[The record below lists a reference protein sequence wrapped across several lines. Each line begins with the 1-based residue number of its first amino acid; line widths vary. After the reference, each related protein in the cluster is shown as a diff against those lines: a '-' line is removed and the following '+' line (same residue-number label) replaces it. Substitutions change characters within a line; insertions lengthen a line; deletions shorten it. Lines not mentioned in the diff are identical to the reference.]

1 MKKYNNPPEKSDFEY
16 FQNFSDF
23 QIVVL
28 CEFELLRKNKKFTRA
43 DIDQNPNQLLND
55 FINNWKENEFKEVS
69 FRDRSSFQ
77 VDIQKIIPFLWTVFG
92 DMSDKNHLH
101 IFKDRL
107 TDEESNRLQKILM
120 DLQIKWEKDF
130 MEYKSISILTD
141 EEIIVRWSEEKGMYE
156 EIKSNV

>member
-1 MKKYNNPPEKSDFEY
+1 MKKYNNPPKKSDFEY

-28 CEFELLRKNKKFTRA
+28 CEFELLRKNKKFTRT
-43 DIDQNPNQLLND
+43 DGPNPNQLLND
-55 FINNWKENEFKEVS
+55 FINNWKEKEFKEVS

-92 DMSDKNHLH
+92 DMSDKNHLQ

-107 TDEESNRLQKILM
+107 TDEETKKLENIIM
-120 DLQIKWEKDF
+120 DLQNKWEKDF

-141 EEIIVRWSEEKGMYE
+141 EEMIVRWNEEKGMYE
-156 EIKSNV
+156 EIK

>member
-28 CEFELLRKNKKFTRA
+28 CEFELLRKNKKFKRT
-43 DIDQNPNQLLND
+43 DGPNPNQLLNN
-55 FINNWKENEFKEVS
+55 FIINWKENEFKEVS

>member
-28 CEFELLRKNKKFTRA
+28 CEFELLRKNKKFTRT
-43 DIDQNPNQLLND
+43 DGPNPNQLLND
-55 FINNWKENEFKEVS
+55 FINNWKEREFKEVS

-92 DMSDKNHLH
+92 DMSDKNHLQ

-107 TDEESNRLQKILM
+107 TDEEVKKLENILM
-120 DLQIKWEKDF
+120 DLQNKWEKDY

-141 EEIIVRWSEEKGMYE
+141 EEMIVRWSEEKGMYE
-156 EIKSNV
+156 EIK

>member
-1 MKKYNNPPEKSDFEY
+1 MKKYNNPPKKSDFEY

-28 CEFELLRKNKKFTRA
+28 CELELLRKNKKFTRT
-43 DIDQNPNQLLND
+43 DGPNPNQLLND
-55 FINNWKENEFKEVS
+55 FINNWKEKEFKEVS

-92 DMSDKNHLH
+92 DMSDKNHLQ

-107 TDEESNRLQKILM
+107 TDEETKKLENIIM
-120 DLQIKWEKDF
+120 DLQNKWEKDF

-141 EEIIVRWSEEKGMYE
+141 EEMIVRWNEEKGMYE
-156 EIKSNV
+156 EIK